1 MTRTSLPHWLAAC
14 LLAWT
19 GSAVAGPELAGCP
32 AFPEDHAWNTPVDGL
47 PVAAR
52 SADYIRAIGAAKPLK
67 ADFGAGLWDGGP
79 IGIPFVTV
87 DGSQPRVPVSFD
99 YQDESDPGPYP
110 IPPGAP
116 IEGGSQ
122 SSGDRHVLVLDRA
135 YCLLYET
142 YAAYPQANGSWQ
154 AGSGAVFD
162 LRGYALRPSGWT
174 SADAAGLPIL
184 PGLARFDEV
193 AAGEIRHAL
202 RFTAP
207 QTQRAFVWPARHH
220 ASNLTDPAY
229 PPMGQRFRLKAEF
242 DISSFAPELQVILR
256 ALKRYG
262 LILADNGSSWYVS
275 GAPDERWDND
285 LLHDLGRIPGSAF
298 EAVDTSSL
306 APDPNSARAATP
318 TAWTANAQLSGPLD
332 RLTLAAQLTVAP
344 QDTGATGKVYVA
356 ALTPAGWYFNN
367 GAQWLA
373 YAGGALPPF
382 QSGPLASGTLDI
394 AHAMDATP
402 VIGVKVYAGYG
413 RDEDEMIG
421 RQRYT
426 LVYTVAP

>member
-1 MTRTSLPHWLAAC
+1 MRLTVRQLLALTC
-14 LLAWT
+14 LLQSSAW
-19 GSAVAGPELAGCP
+19 AGPELAGCP
-32 AFPEDHAWNTPVDGL
+32 VFPEDHIWNTPVDGL

-52 SADYIRAIGAAKPLK
+52 SADYIRAIGASKPLK
-67 ADFGAGLWDGGP
+67 ADFGSGLWDGGP
-79 IGIPFVTV
+79 IGIPFITV
-87 DGSQPRVPVSFD
+87 DGSQPGVSVSFD
-99 YQDESDPGPYP
+99 YRDESDPSPYP

-122 SSGDRHVLVLDRA
+122 SSGDRHVLVLERTH
-135 YCLLYET
+135 CVLYET

-229 PPMGQRFRLKAEF
+229 PPMGQRFRLKADF
-242 DISSFAPELQVILR
+242 DIASFPPQLQVILR

-285 LLHDLGRIPGSAF
+285 MLHDLGQIPGSAF

-306 APDPNSARAATP
+306 MAGADSGQATTP
-318 TAWTANAQLSGPLD
+318 SSWSANAQLAGSVSNLD
-332 RLTLAAQLTVAP
+332 LGANFTVAQ
-344 QDTGATGKVYVA
+344 QDAGAQGNLYLA
-356 ALTPAGWYFNN
+356 ALTGSGWFFNDGTSWLQYSS
-367 GAQWLA
+367 GAFPV
-373 YAGGALPPF
+373 Y
-382 QSGPLASGTLDI
+382 QSGPLTSHVLNI
-394 AHAMDATP
+394 AHDFDATP
-402 VIGVKVYAGYG
+402 VTGAKVYAGYG
-413 RDEDEMIG
+413 RDEGEMI
-421 RQRYT
+421 RQQRYT
-426 LVYTVAP
+426 LVYTVTP